1 VIQRNQE
8 FVATTIGEHQRVVTF
23 GGVALNPRWD
33 LRNHS
38 PDGFNWGYGGSGP
51 AQLALAIV
59 AAVLGDD
66 ALALELYQSYKHHL
80 IAGIS
85 VDNWRLPASEV
96 LAWCEDQP
104 AYRERANR
112 N

>member
-1 VIQRNQE
+1 MMQRNEE
-8 FVATTIGEHQRVVTF
+8 FVASTLSSGQRIVTYA
-23 GGVALNPRWD
+23 GQPLNPRWD
-33 LRNHS
+33 LHRHS
-38 PDGFNWGYGGSGP
+38 LDGFNWGYSGSGP

-66 ALALELYQSYKHHL
+66 QLALELYQDYKWHL
-80 IAGIS
+80 IAGIT

-96 LAWCEDQP
+96 LAWVEDQP
-104 AYRERANR
+104 TARQRLNR